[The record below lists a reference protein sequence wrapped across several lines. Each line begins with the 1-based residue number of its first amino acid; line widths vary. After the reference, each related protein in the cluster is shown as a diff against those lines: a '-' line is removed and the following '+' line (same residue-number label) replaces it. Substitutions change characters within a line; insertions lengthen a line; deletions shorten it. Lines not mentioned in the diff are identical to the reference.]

1 MDEIDAMRDRV
12 SRLES
17 RLDEL
22 EGGLVSM
29 TTKTS
34 HPTKPKSIREFIN
47 EKLPLT
53 ANDRALTIGYYLE
66 TIREQGSFSA
76 DDIKRAFKEA
86 KIAPPANVNDVI
98 NKNVGKGY
106 MMDSDDRVGKKAWT
120 LTATGED
127 IVGTGFSKKVNKE

>member
-1 MDEIDAMRDRV
+1 MDEIDAIRDHII
-12 SRLES
+12 RLES
-17 RLDEL
+17 RVDKL
-22 EGGLVSM
+22 EAALVPV
-29 TTKTS
+29 TPEAS

-66 TIREQGSFSA
+66 TVRSQGSFSA
-76 DDIKRAFKEA
+76 DDIKRTFKEA

-106 MMDSDDRVGKKAWT
+106 MMDSDDRTGKKAWT

-127 IVGTGFSKKVNKE
+127 IVILGFSK